1 MLPLPGE
8 LPSTGNKSIMRP
20 KVCISKSYRSSS
32 EQLSFLSPSLS
43 FFSSLS
49 RPHYFISRDCVK
61 WKRKSLAVQS
71 PFFPVSIIS
80 SFHRASYLSLSLS
93 PSITFLARETTPVV
107 HINVYLINPHLAPS
121 CPLPRRSHLR
131 SDTIVSLL
139 NYVHPLS
146 RYFVLGTQA
155 SQRFTTSKIIFICEI
170 NSYCYFNSSWEI
182 VVDSCG
188 RIRGEFFEQVL
199 IKEIVNDIRGKNSIC
214 VFMANRAIFTGTD
227 ATFSFDAAT
236 RPDCPR
242 LFATTKSPRA
252 LIPSNKRIISVASAR
267 ITGRD
272 ESSLLIPSFF
282 VVPFFLLSSFL
293 SRIPLPLLLSFFPL
307 NQSTAIKWRSS
318 AEIKGRNSR
327 VERGTGVRWENCIL
341 T

>member
-1 MLPLPGE
+1 M
-8 LPSTGNKSIMRP
+8 
-20 KVCISKSYRSSS
+20 
-32 EQLSFLSPSLS
+32 SL
-43 FFSSLS
+43 
-49 RPHYFISRDCVK
+49 
-61 WKRKSLAVQS
+61 
-71 PFFPVSIIS
+71 
-80 SFHRASYLSLSLS
+80 
-93 PSITFLARETTPVV
+93 
-107 HINVYLINPHLAPS
+107 
-121 CPLPRRSHLR
+121 LPRRSHL
-131 SDTIVSLL
+131 SNFADTISPFWITFTVYRVIS
-139 NYVHPLS
+139 S
-146 RYFVLGTQA
+146 RGLRRRV
-155 SQRFTTSKIIFICEI
+155 SQRFTTSKIIFIYEI
-170 NSYCYFNSSWEI
+170 NSSLYFNSSWEI
-182 VVDSCG
+182 VIDSCG
-188 RIRGEFFEQVL
+188 RIQRTGEFFEQVL
-199 IKEIVNDIRGKNSIC
+199 IKEIVNVNIRGKNSIC

-282 VVPFFLLSSFL
+282 RRSLFLPPPSPLSSFL
-293 SRIPLPLLLSFFPL
+293 SRILLPLLLSFFRL

>member
-131 SDTIVSLL
+131 GYYRLPFELRSPFIALFRSGDSGQSEIYDIE
-139 NYVHPLS
+139 NYIYMWNKFVPL
-146 RYFVLGTQA
+146 Y
-155 SQRFTTSKIIFICEI
+155 
-170 NSYCYFNSSWEI
+170 
-182 VVDSCG
+182 
-188 RIRGEFFEQVL
+188 
-199 IKEIVNDIRGKNSIC
+199 
-214 VFMANRAIFTGTD
+214 
-227 ATFSFDAAT
+227 
-236 RPDCPR
+236 
-242 LFATTKSPRA
+242 
-252 LIPSNKRIISVASAR
+252 
-267 ITGRD
+267 
-272 ESSLLIPSFF
+272 
-282 VVPFFLLSSFL
+282 
-293 SRIPLPLLLSFFPL
+293 
-307 NQSTAIKWRSS
+307 
-318 AEIKGRNSR
+318 
-327 VERGTGVRWENCIL
+327 
-341 T
+341 